1 MKKRLDEIE
10 ELLFWLVMSA
20 AVIVVGKA
28 VLDVFQ

>member
-28 VLDVFQ
+28 VLDVFK

>member
-20 AVIVVGKA
+20 AVIVVAKA